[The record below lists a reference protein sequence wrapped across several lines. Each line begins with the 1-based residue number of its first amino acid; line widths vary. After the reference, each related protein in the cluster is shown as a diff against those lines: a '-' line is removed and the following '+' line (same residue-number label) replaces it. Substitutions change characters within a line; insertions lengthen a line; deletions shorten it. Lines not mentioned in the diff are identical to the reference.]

1 MLRNWGAIALATSL
15 FFSSVAGASA
25 ASGANEGALAPG
37 KAAGVHEA
45 QMHGH
50 ALLWLFGIA
59 VLAGGLAFVISGN
72 NNGHATTGTTGSTN
86 P

>member
-1 MLRNWGAIALATSL
+1 MLRNWGAIALASSL
-15 FFSSVAGASA
+15 FFSSVVGASA
-25 ASGANEGALAPG
+25 ASGADEGALAPG

-59 VLAGGLAFVISGN
+59 VVAGGLAFVISGN
-72 NNGHATTGTTGSTN
+72 NNGHASSTTTSTT